1 MARRNA
7 ACTSTHFQGRAFQR
21 RSASDG
27 SCDVDVTRKDL
38 LRAANMLFRRRC
50 TFTSF
55 DLQSSAEWRKWV
67 LSVFPRTRSTP
78 SRPTPIW
85 PSFRR
90 PVGGLHALDSP
101 VACRPRSCHHLSS
114 PFFRQGR
121 GLWPQSRLVQTA
133 GQDESVRAS
142 FRDRC
147 WKLDMSGAWLI
158 AVESLQSQAGAGVGA
173 FLPRTIPGSLL
184 VGRSL
189 GPVSS
194 GKELQH
200 PCRFRCSA

>member
-1 MARRNA
+1 MHSPARSLA
-7 ACTSTHFQGRAFQR
+7 GLE
-21 RSASDG
+21 
-27 SCDVDVTRKDL
+27 VVTT
-38 LRAANMLFRRRC
+38 C
-50 TFTSF
+50 P
-55 DLQSSAEWRKWV
+55 V
-67 LSVFPRTRSTP
+67 LSFVKE
-78 SRPTPIW
+78 
-85 PSFRR
+85 
-90 PVGGLHALDSP
+90 GEE
-101 VACRPRSCHHLSS
+101 
-114 PFFRQGR
+114 

-158 AVESLQSQAGAGVGA
+158 AVESLLSQAGAGVGA
-173 FLPRTIPGSLL
+173 FLARTIPGSLL
-184 VGRSL
+184 VCRSL